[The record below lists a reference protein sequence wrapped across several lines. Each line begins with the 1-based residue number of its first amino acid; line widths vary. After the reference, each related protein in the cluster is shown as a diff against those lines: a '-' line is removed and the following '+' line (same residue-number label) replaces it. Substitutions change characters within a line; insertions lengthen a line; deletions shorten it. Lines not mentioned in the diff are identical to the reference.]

1 MVISRPS
8 RALMRET
15 SAGRPPRGWRCRL
28 RQVFR
33 LLLSQGWRVRVQ
45 PGVIGI
51 LAAGLAILVAVVALP
66 RLAYANCLP
75 TVERQRIEA
84 LIGAVER
91 RADVTFIRNSRSYCA
106 ATAAQFL
113 RGKWRDREADVCSAD
128 DFISKVVSFS
138 STTGNPY
145 LVRLRDGREMPA
157 AEFFRAQLAQLATG
171 P

>member
-1 MVISRPS
+1 M
-8 RALMRET
+8 
-15 SAGRPPRGWRCRL
+15 
-28 RQVFR
+28 
-33 LLLSQGWRVRVQ
+33 RVQ
-45 PGVIGI
+45 SGGIGR
-51 LAAGLAILVAVVALP
+51 LAAGLAIFVAVVALP
-66 RLAYANCLP
+66 GLAQASCLP

-91 RADVTFIRNSRSYCA
+91 RADVTFIRNGRSYRA

-128 DFISKVVSFS
+128 DFIAKVASFS

-145 LVRLRDGREMPA
+145 LVRLRDGREVPA
-157 AEFFRAQLAQLATG
+157 AEFFRAQLAQLTTA